1 MIDKTK
7 LQKYLELY
15 KKDFYPYIWEKK
27 DKETGI
33 KCGGERF
40 KWVAVRTFQ
49 DNWDIEAEDFADMLA
64 RSLSKTGKLLNGQGH
79 YPRGMIESFAKS
91 APEEVRTMFRN
102 LYDED
107 GGIDVVKRIEDFK
120 SGSDELL
127 RKYGNGSRKE
137 NVSHYQD
144 ENVISIYLWLRYPD
158 KYYIYKYGVAS
169 GVSKAL
175 RSDYQ
180 IDTIDKG
187 DYASAEKTLRNFYS
201 LYDEICECI
210 SADEE
215 LTRLLKEQLIK
226 ENLADDRWSDSSY
239 HTLTFDVSY
248 QISWC
253 YAKGETLKDRYEFV
267 FPIKYSPKL
276 TVSDWTELLHN
287 PDVFTEKGLQV
298 VARIKDYGGQ
308 ATCLQLSKKYG
319 EDKNFYISNTT
330 SVAKRISETKH
341 IKPDTR
347 SDGTPYYW
355 SVLYVG
361 RNANDNEDGNFVW
374 KLREE
379 LAEALDNMD
388 LSNVELYAKTEA
400 EEENSD
406 RRYWWLD
413 ANPRIW
419 SFSKINVGEKQS
431 YSLRNENNNKRRIYQ
446 NFLDVKVGDMVI
458 GYESQPVMQI
468 VAVCRITAEQDGEKI
483 EFEKV
488 ENLTSPID
496 YATLKACPELE
507 KMEFMTNPNGSLF
520 KLTKDEYDFIMDL
533 IRAENP
539 IVKEKD
545 VEKYSKEK
553 FLNDVFMDEKK
564 YNTLVTVLRN
574 KKNIILQGAPGVGK
588 TYAAR
593 RLAYSI
599 MGEEDEER
607 VQLVQFHQN
616 YSYEDFIMGYKPTE
630 DGGFELRSGVF
641 YRFCQKAS
649 NQPDK
654 DFFFIIDEINRGNM
668 SKIFGELLMLIEKD
682 YRGERMTLGHE
693 GKTLLIP
700 ENLYIIGMMNTADRS
715 LAMID
720 YALRRRFSFVE
731 MEPAFTSE
739 GFIKYQKSLNNETF
753 NRLIEVNKKIAEDKS
768 LGKGFCIGHSYF
780 CNWKAN
786 ECTKEKMQ
794 EVVDFDIIPTL
805 EEYWFDEPDEVQ
817 KWSDILHGV
826 VQ

>member
-7 LQKYLELY
+7 LQEYLELY

-27 DKETGI
+27 DKKTGI
-33 KCGGERF
+33 KCGDERF
-40 KWVAVRTFQ
+40 KWVAVKTFQ
-49 DNWDIEAEDFADMLA
+49 DNWDIEAADFADMLK
-64 RSLSKTGKLLNGQGH
+64 RSLSQTGSLLSTAGH
-79 YPRGMIESFAKS
+79 FPRAMIEGFAKS

-102 LYDED
+102 LFNER
-107 GGIDVVKRIEDFK
+107 GGVDVITRIEQFK
-120 SGSDELL
+120 ESSVELL
-127 RKYGNGSRKE
+127 KKYGGEARN
-137 NVSHYQD
+137 HYQD
-144 ENVISIYLWLRYPD
+144 ENVISTYLWLRYPD
-158 KYYIYKYGVAS
+158 KYYIYKYGIAS
-169 GVSKAL
+169 KVSKVL
-175 RSDYQ
+175 DSGYQ
-180 IDTIDKG
+180 IETIGKN
-187 DYASAEKTLRNFYS
+187 DYTSAEKTLRNFNS
-201 LYDEICECI
+201 LYDEICDYV
-210 SADEE
+210 SADDE
-215 LTRLLKEQLIK
+215 LTSLLKEHLS
-226 ENLADDRWSDSSY
+226 DDCWSDPSY
-239 HTLTFDVSY
+239 RTLTMDVCFH
-248 QISWC
+248 ISWC
-253 YAKGETLKDRYEFV
+253 YANGETARDKYEFI
-267 FPIKYSPKL
+267 FPTNYSPKL

-330 SVAKRISETKH
+330 SIAKRICETKH
-341 IKPDTR
+341 VKPDTR

-374 KLREE
+374 KLRDE

-388 LSNVELYAKTEA
+388 LNNVELYAKTKA
-400 EEENSD
+400 EDENLD
-406 RRYWWLD
+406 RRYWMLN
-413 ANPRIW
+413 ASPKIW
-419 SFSKINVGEKQS
+419 SFSNIEVGEVQT
-431 YSLRNENNNKRRIYQ
+431 YTLYNESGHKRRIFQ
-446 NFLDVKVGDMVI
+446 NFLDAKTGDMII
-458 GYESQPVMQI
+458 GYESSPTKQI
-468 VAVCRITAEQDGEKI
+468 VAIAKVSAEQDGKVLY
-483 EFEKV
+483 FEKV
-488 ENLTSPID
+488 EQLSSPID
-496 YATLKACPELE
+496 YVTLKSCPELSD
-507 KMEFMTNPNGSLF
+507 MEYFSMQQGSLF

-564 YNTLVTVLRN
+564 YDTLVAVLRN

-630 DGGFELRSGVF
+630 NGGFELRSGVF

-654 DFFFIIDEINRGNM
+654 PFFFIIDEINRGNM

-682 YRGERMTLGHE
+682 YRGTQATLPYE
-693 GKTLLIP
+693 GKSIHVP
-700 ENLYIIGMMNTADRS
+700 KNLYIIGMMNTADRS

-731 MEPAFTSE
+731 MEPAFDSE
-739 GFIKYQKSLNNETF
+739 GFRKYQESLNNETF
-753 NRLIEVNKKIAEDKS
+753 NRLIEEVVELNKKIAEDKS

-780 CNWKAN
+780 CNWD

-826 VQ
+826 VK